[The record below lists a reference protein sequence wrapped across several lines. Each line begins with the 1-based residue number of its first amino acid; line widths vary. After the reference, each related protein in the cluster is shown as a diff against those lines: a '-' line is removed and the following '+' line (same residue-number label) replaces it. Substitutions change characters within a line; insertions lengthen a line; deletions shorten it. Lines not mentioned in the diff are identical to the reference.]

1 VLLDIDSSP
10 WRRWS
15 PILFDVTIAVF
26 LIHVEIA
33 LLHAFFPTAMDAGE
47 TVPRVMR
54 FFDWLATPYLLR
66 LWWWGQVAAGLILL
80 LPVRAAIG
88 LAGWHR
94 IAFFPIAMI
103 FPVVAHFDWLER
115 LP

>member
-1 VLLDIDSSP
+1 MPLDLDSSP

-15 PILFDVTIAVF
+15 PILFDVAIIAL

-47 TVPRVMR
+47 TVPRVVR

-66 LWWWGQVAAGLILL
+66 LWWWGMAAAGLILL
-80 LPVRAAIG
+80 LPLRAAIS

-94 IAFFPIAMI
+94 LAFFPVALAL
-103 FPVVAHFDWLER
+103 PVAGHFDWLGA
-115 LP
+115 LA